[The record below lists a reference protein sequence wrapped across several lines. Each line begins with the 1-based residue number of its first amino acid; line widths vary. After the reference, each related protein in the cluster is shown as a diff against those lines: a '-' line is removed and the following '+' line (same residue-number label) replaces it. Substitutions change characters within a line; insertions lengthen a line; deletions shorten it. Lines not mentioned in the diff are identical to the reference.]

1 MGVQDWI
8 VKKRTAREK
17 ERDPS
22 DVSVLEEP
30 LWPCFSAE
38 IQPFL
43 LTWATSWMKYELLSL
58 NRKAKGDD
66 AGSGFGFRDI

>member
-1 MGVQDWI
+1 MHKYRKERRVPAYLIFFKKEGKWRNMGVQDWI

-43 LTWATSWMKYELLSL
+43 LT
-58 NRKAKGDD
+58 
-66 AGSGFGFRDI
+66 